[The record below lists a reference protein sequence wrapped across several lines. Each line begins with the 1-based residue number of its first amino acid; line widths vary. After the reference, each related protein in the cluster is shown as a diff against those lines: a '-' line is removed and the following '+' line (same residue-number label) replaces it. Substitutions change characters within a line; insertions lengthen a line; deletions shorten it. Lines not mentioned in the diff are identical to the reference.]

1 MTRRELQRQKFKMI
15 SDFQGSGK
23 TQLAFV
29 REAGISLTG
38 FRYWLKKYRS
48 KQNKAAPGTRGN
60 FIEVIPSIPVVLD
73 KCSFDIIFP
82 NDVRVNM
89 PSVIDGSILGKVIKS
104 W

>member
-38 FRYWLKKYRS
+38 FRYWLKKYRA
-48 KQNKAAPGTRGN
+48 KHEKPAGN
-60 FIEVIPSIPVVLD
+60 GFVEVVPSGATSAEA
-73 KCSFDIIFP
+73 CFDIIFP
-82 NDVRVNM
+82 NGVRANM
-89 PSVIDGSILGKVIKS
+89 PSAVDGALLGKVIKS

>member
-38 FRYWLKKYRS
+38 FRYWLKKYRA
-48 KQNKAAPGTRGN
+48 KYDRPIRNN
-60 FIEVIPSIPVVLD
+60 FIEIVPTADLPVD
-73 KCSFDIIFP
+73 PGFDIIFP
-82 NDVRVNM
+82 NGVRVNM
-89 PSVIDGSILGKVIKS
+89 SLAIDGALLGKVIKS